1 MRSLRSGSAKPQS
14 GYALCAVLLHHIW
27 GRGQC
32 FALPYYLPQTSH
44 TTGTLSDIKPEDFQP
59 VYHAAIL
66 GGDKEF
72 NIFS

>member
-1 MRSLRSGSAKPQS
+1 LLRK
-14 GYALCAVLLHHIW
+14 ALIRA
-27 GRGQC
+27 GK
-32 FALPYYLPQTSH
+32 TSH
-44 TTGTLSDIKPEDFQP
+44 TAGTLSDIKPEDFQP